1 MKKII
6 AVLALVTLVGAGCNQ
21 NQPATQTTARQPAK
35 IACDVLSGAE
45 AATAFGAEVEKGK
58 SNEIQEGDVK
68 VTTCAYAT
76 SVAPIKI
83 MTLLLRRA
91 ENRVAAEEAF
101 QETKSQSRDQSGV
114 EPQEVFGLGDAAYWV
129 GGSLNQLNVRKNE
142 YWIILSAVNWQGE
155 SLPGLEQTARLVI
168 PKL

>member
-6 AVLALVTLVGAGCNQ
+6 AVLALVALVGAGCNQ
-21 NQPATQTTARQPAK
+21 NQPVAQPTRQPAK

-45 AATAFGAEVEKGK
+45 AATALGAVVEKGK

-76 SVAPIKI
+76 LVAPVKI

-91 ENRVAAEEAF
+91 ENRAAAEEAF
-101 QETKSQSRDQSGV
+101 QEAKSQSRDQSGV
-114 EPQEVFGLGDAAYWV
+114 EPQDILGLGDAAYWV